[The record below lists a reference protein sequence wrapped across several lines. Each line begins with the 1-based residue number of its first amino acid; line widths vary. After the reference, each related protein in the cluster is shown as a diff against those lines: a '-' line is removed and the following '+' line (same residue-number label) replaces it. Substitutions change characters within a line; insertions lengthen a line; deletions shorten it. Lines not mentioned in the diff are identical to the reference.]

1 MQNLRGQIMI
11 NISNKEWK
19 ELTVTDIENAIK
31 TGEESFYFEFKDDR
45 VDTKKVA
52 EEISALANTYG
63 GYIFL
68 GVSDDKE
75 ICGCKSWTEQKIHT
89 MIHDALSPT
98 PDFDVKKFV
107 TDEEKIILVIKVE
120 EGTEPPYIT
129 SRGKI
134 YERISSGSFEIKDSA
149 KLSQMYYKKEK
160 ALNQIEKKLVIP
172 PVKCVPNLFG
182 YLDMGF
188 SLRTSNHAFIQEQFF
203 DTDLKQVLSDLK
215 KINNKY
221 TISQVGISYVLS
233 AGEIRNP
240 NIVEANLR
248 NFMEIMFDGSAKMRI
263 LLSNNENKPEVNIG
277 CIMSI
282 LFIFSSIYRKIFERG
297 FEENFV
303 GAYKY
308 EELTV
313 QKQFTSFLQFDGEE
327 GHKDD
332 KEWKDFQLQYIRNY
346 GNNLIITSSRI
357 PQGGLDFW
365 DKRRFNVLK
374 KEITS
379 ENIITELFRSN
390 FSFLGYVLDGE

>member
-1 MQNLRGQIMI
+1 MI
-11 NISNKEWK
+11 NISNKEWE
-19 ELTVTDIENAIK
+19 ELTVADIESVIK

-98 PDFDVKKFV
+98 PDFDVRKFI
-107 TDEEKIILVIKVE
+107 TDEEKIVLVIKVE

-160 ALNQIEKKLVIP
+160 ALNQIEKKLAIP
-172 PVKCVPNLFG
+172 PIQCGPNLFG

-188 SLRTSNHAFIQEQFF
+188 SLKTANHAFIHDLFF
-203 DTDLKQVLSDLK
+203 DTDLKQVSSDLRK
-215 KINNKY
+215 TNNIY
-221 TISQVGISYVLS
+221 TISQVGFSYVFS
-233 AGEIRNP
+233 VGGFRNS

-248 NFMEIMFDGSAKMRI
+248 NFIEIMFDGSAKMRI
-263 LLSNNENKPEVNIG
+263 LLYNNENEPQVNIA
-277 CIMSI
+277 CIMSTLSI
-282 LFIFSSIYRKIFERG
+282 FINIYSKIFKQG

-308 EELTV
+308 EDLTV
-313 QKQFTSFLQFDGEE
+313 QKQFASFFQFDGEE
-327 GHKDD
+327 YKDD
-332 KEWKDFQLQYIRNY
+332 KEWNDFQIQYIKNY
-346 GNNLIITSSRI
+346 GNNLIVTSSRI
-357 PQGGLDFW
+357 PQVGLDYW
-365 DKRRFNVLK
+365 DKRRLNTLK
-374 KEITS
+374 MEITS